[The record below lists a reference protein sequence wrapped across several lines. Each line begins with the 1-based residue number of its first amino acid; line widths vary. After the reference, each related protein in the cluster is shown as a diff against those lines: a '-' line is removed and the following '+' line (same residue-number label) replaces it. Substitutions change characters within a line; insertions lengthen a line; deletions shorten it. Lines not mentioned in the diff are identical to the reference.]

1 MDARIHRENLK
12 ELKKDKTFWR
22 LIAVCLVAGNVML
35 VYFLFGKDTK
45 VVISPPSVKHDFSI
59 SKYSAEPKYFQEM
72 GLFFAIL
79 IGNLS
84 DDNADFVM
92 KVMKRHMTRKLQN
105 SIKTAIFDQIT
116 AIKDNNM
123 ETVFEPYDVKPLGT
137 NQIAI
142 YGIRKTYM
150 NDEIT
155 EKVEMKYAFT
165 FKIQDWFLYI
175 TDFDTDIVQ

>member
-1 MDARIHRENLK
+1 MDANIHKENIK
-12 ELKKDKTFWR
+12 ELKKDKSLWR
-22 LIAVCLVAGNVML
+22 LVAIGLIIGNLML

-45 VVISPPSVKHDFSI
+45 VVISPPSVKHEYSI
-59 SKYSAEPKYFQEM
+59 SNDSADPKYFQEM
-72 GLFFAIL
+72 GLYFAML

-105 SIKTAIFDQIT
+105 SIKAAIFDQIT

-123 ETVFEPYDVKPLGT
+123 ETAFEPYDVKPLNT

-142 YGIRKTYM
+142 LGKRKTYM

-155 EKVEMKYAFT
+155 EKVEMKYVFT

-175 TDFDTDIVQ
+175 TDFDTAVVQ